1 MIFINGSPPPR
12 SSLMRTITNPLDST
26 RSLRRPFFPVFII
39 IAYLQKFIEVLL
51 IGISH
56 KKELKEQSNCWQK
69 TKPLMM
75 YVVKL
80 DLKELGPS
88 APCLKK
94 RSVLRRPFIAILPG

>member
-12 SSLMRTITNPLDST
+12 SSLMRTITKPLGSK
-26 RSLRRPFFPVFII
+26 RSLSRLFFPVFIF

-56 KKELKEQSNCWQK
+56 KKELKKQNNCWQK

-80 DLKELGPS
+80 VLKVSGHS